1 MALTFQVNEFGR
13 TFATRERGD
22 ALRRELLK
30 LAEGHDVVV
39 VDFDGVMSVSYSF
52 ADELVGKLCAEELL
66 HVELRNLSPRVQE
79 IVNRAVARR
88 TQDPVAC

>member
-1 MALTFQVNEFGR
+1 MTLTFQVKEFGR
-13 TFATRERGD
+13 TFATRERGNG
-22 ALRRELLK
+22 LRGELLK

-52 ADELVGKLCAEELL
+52 ADELVGKLCADEPI

-79 IVNRAVARR
+79 IVDRAVARR
-88 TQDPVAC
+88 AQDSVAC